1 MSSRRNPAVYG
12 ASSSGLRVR
21 PRYRGVSHQWAFV
34 GSVGLGVAL
43 VETTHGTRAFVA
55 ALVFAC
61 SVSAMFAAS
70 ALYHRVMWPTAQ
82 RRRLFAKLDH
92 AAIYLLISGTYTPVG
107 LLVLRGA
114 WRPTILAIVWSG
126 AGLAI
131 LLKLFRGN
139 TPKWVPATIALGLGW
154 VAVVA
159 LPEILRI
166 GWAGSTLLLAGGLC
180 YSLGALVYARS
191 WPDPRPAVFG
201 YHEVFHALVVLAVIC
216 QYAAIAFFV
225 LPQG

>member
-1 MSSRRNPAVYG
+1 MRAVTPG
-12 ASSSGLRVR
+12 VRVR

-34 GSVGLGVAL
+34 GSTGLGVAL
-43 VETTHGTRAFVA
+43 ISTTHGTREVVA
-55 ALVFAC
+55 ASVFAV

-82 RRRLFAKLDH
+82 RRQLFAKLDH

-114 WRPTILAIVWSG
+114 WRPTILAIAWSG

-131 LLKLFRGN
+131 ALKLFRGD
-139 TPKWVPATIALGLGW
+139 TPKWVPAAISVGLGW
-154 VAVVA
+154 LAIVA
-159 LPEILRI
+159 LPELLRI
-166 GWAGSTLLLAGGLC
+166 GWIGSSLLLLGGLC
-180 YSLGALVYARS
+180 YTAGAVVYARGR
-191 WPDPRPAVFG
+191 PDPRPAVFG
-201 YHEVFHALVVLAVIC
+201 YHEVFHAFVIVAVAC

-225 LPQG
+225 IHRH